1 MTDSAISAPET
12 QGGAVAK
19 VANAIT
25 QKMGLMYGIGMM
37 FFSGWNQMLSSYW
50 NYFLTNAVG
59 MDPALMGT
67 MTTISSFAAWI
78 IVFIA
83 AIVIER
89 IWLRWG
95 QYLSLIHISL
105 RAINKILQAGDAR
118 GDEQIMLELGQILN
132 PDMFFWD
139 TVPEMNEYVMKNL
152 SSMPFDITWEE
163 LQEKTLRCV

>member
-1 MTDSAISAPET
+1 MCIRDRGCE
-12 QGGAVAK
+12 
-19 VANAIT
+19 
-25 QKMGLMYGIGMM
+25 
-37 FFSGWNQMLSSYW
+37 
-50 NYFLTNAVG
+50 
-59 MDPALMGT
+59 
-67 MTTISSFAAWI
+67 
-78 IVFIA
+78 
-83 AIVIER
+83 
-89 IWLRWG
+89 RWG
-95 QYLSLIHISL
+95 IRAWFTPL